1 MTPSDPMLL
10 LNVTNAGLDH
20 SGRVVS
26 VPELTLG
33 PGSRVYASG
42 EAGHIARKLLR
53 GELELVS
60 DGDGRG
66 GEYTPPR
73 VRHLSPKE
81 IEGSYIDATQLPWD
95 DPEEVILLEE
105 CLELRDTLWTACFG
119 VLLSSAKLESF
130 AGAVVICTS
139 NEARSMSPICSQTW
153 ILLGSRMLQEP
164 CLEVFEDALDSEAAD
179 ELIQQC
185 REVDY
190 CNLSN
195 WINDATKKDGTVVI
209 FAARE
214 SDGSLGLRGFLSYR
228 MIQSRSEFHIA
239 FIFVPREFRKGGYG
253 GRIIRWGIS
262 KAQRMPKS
270 KCSWVSLEAADDDL
284 VLWYEKYGFT
294 DMTCGHDDDPEA
306 LIWMEAPNSTM
317 VNTPL
322 MSTKGSP
329 TLGPLAFSLSRQN
342 SPCAGPA
349 QSPAMGP
356 LGLSR
361 QSSPGA
367 GPAQSPTVGPLG
379 FSRQTSPFG
388 GPAQV
393 SPLFSRQSSPKVE
406 FASMPPQAILEDSP
420 TLEAEPTPAQASPS
434 AGRFSPSSRRC
445 SPIVLPSDAVGL
457 LSPISLSRQT
467 SGASITVSDAED
479 EGAERRRARKG
490 SLRLSFGCEDGA
502 SGGAVDAQ
510 PSASRHNARMSSRFS
525 EVQDEEE
532 LSKKVCIPRELW
544 AQVADEL

>member
-1 MTPSDPMLL
+1 MFLFK
-10 LNVTNAGLDH
+10 VTNIGLDH
-20 SGRVVS
+20 CGRVVN

-33 PGSRVYASG
+33 PGSRVHASG

-53 GELELVS
+53 GELQLVS

-73 VRHLSPKE
+73 IRHLSPKE
-81 IEGSYIDATQLPWD
+81 IDGSYADATQLPWD
-95 DPEEVILLEE
+95 DPNEVILLEE
-105 CLELRDTLWTACFG
+105 CLELRDRFWTTCFG

-139 NEARSMSPICSQTW
+139 NDARSMSPVCSESW

-164 CLEVFEDALDSEAAD
+164 CLEVFEDALNSDAAD

-195 WINDATKKDGTVVI
+195 WMNDATKKDGTVVM

-228 MIQSRSEFHIA
+228 MIESRSEFHVA

-253 GRIIRWGIS
+253 GRLVKWAIS

-270 KCSWVSLEAADDDL
+270 KCCWVSLEAADDDL
-284 VLWYEKYGFT
+284 VTWYEKFGFT

-306 LIWMEAPNSTM
+306 LIWMEKQNSPM
-317 VNTPL
+317 VNTP
-322 MSTKGSP
+322 MVSMNGSP
-329 TLGPLAFSLSRQN
+329 TVGPLAFSLSRQ
-342 SPCAGPA
+342 SSACASPA
-349 QSPAMGP
+349 QSPAVGP
-356 LGLSR
+356 LGFSR
-361 QSSPGA
+361 QSSPSA

-388 GPAQV
+388 GSAQP
-393 SPLFSRQSSPKVE
+393 SPMFASRQTTPKVD
-406 FASMPPQAILEDSP
+406 FAPMPRAILEDSP
-420 TLEAEPTPAQASPS
+420 ILEAEPTPAQASPS
-434 AGRFSPSSRRC
+434 AGPVSLSSRRS
-445 SPIVLPSDAVGL
+445 SPIMEPSDAVGL
-457 LSPISLSRQT
+457 LGVLSDPPISLSRQT
-467 SGASITVSDAED
+467 SGQVSITVSDAEE
-479 EGAERRRARKG
+479 EGVERRRARKG
-490 SLRLSFGCEDGA
+490 SLRLSFGCEDGT

-510 PSASRHNARMSSRFS
+510 PSASRHKSRISSRFS
-525 EVQDEEE
+525 EVRDEEE

-544 AQVADEL
+544 TQVADEL